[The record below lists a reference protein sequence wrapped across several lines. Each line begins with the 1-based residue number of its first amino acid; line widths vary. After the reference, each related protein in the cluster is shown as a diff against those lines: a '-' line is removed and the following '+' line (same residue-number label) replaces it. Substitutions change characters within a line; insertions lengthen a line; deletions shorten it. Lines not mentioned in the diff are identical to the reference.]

1 MFWSM
6 AKPLKFWTSAALWWL
21 NSWIIVGSVLLCA
34 LLQPNRLP
42 GATLLDTGPNWFLI
56 WTVTWSVKRSPFQS
70 IVAGVALGWLQD
82 GLTSPH
88 PTHALG
94 LGLAGFLTSRLDK
107 ERFIEED
114 FISAALLVFVMALS
128 VEAVLGLQLSVRGEW
143 MPSEIWLRLQ
153 QVSLSSAII
162 SSLWTPIFYVP
173 LNRWWDRLHELS
185 QR

>member
-6 AKPLKFWTSAALWWL
+6 AKPLKFWSSAALQWL
-21 NSWIIVGSVLLCA
+21 NGWIIIGSVFFCA

-42 GATLLDTGPNWFLI
+42 GATLLDTSPNWFLI
-56 WTVTWSVKRSPFQS
+56 WTVTWSVKRSPFQAA
-70 IVAGVALGWLQD
+70 VAGVALGWIQD

-114 FISAALLVFVMALS
+114 FISAALLVFLMAIF
-128 VEAVLGLQLSVRGEW
+128 VEAILGAQLFMRGEW
-143 MPSEIWLRLQ
+143 MLSAIWQHLQ
-153 QVSLSSAII
+153 RVALSSAII
-162 SSLWTPIFYVP
+162 SSLWTPIVYVP
-173 LNRWWDRLHELS
+173 LNRWWDRLYELN